1 METNR
6 IYLKPFAGETT
17 EIDVYTLSDDF
28 SGHGGGDV
36 QMLREVIALV
46 QKGEIAGSSIT
57 TIEQSMQSHYVAFAA
72 EASRVNNGRVV
83 DMVSFLNGNRSI

>member
-17 EIDVYTLSDDF
+17 ELDVYALSDDF

-36 QMLREVIALV
+36 QMLREVIALI
-46 QKGEIAGSSIT
+46 QNGETSGSSIT
-57 TIEQSMQSHYVAFAA
+57 TIGQSMESHYVAFAA
-72 EASRVNNGRVV
+72 EESRVNNGELVN
-83 DMVSFLNGNRSI
+83 MSSFLQDQG